1 MDKKFIEKEFNKMEV
16 PEVDVTENVL
26 NSIHGKRPNRRKRF
40 MPKAMVAIA
49 LTLIMITG
57 VVFAA
62 GKLINVVEEV
72 PAADEIARY
81 KLDFEF
87 VGVELGDKV
96 SKDLLSYATNPYAT
110 EEVTSKHFK
119 KVESYQE
126 LEEYLGINIFRSPIL
141 DNDFKSVQ
149 LVGGQI
155 LESNITISSSA
166 VDDKLVSVNFSS
178 YYRFPK
184 TDGSI
189 GFSAQLLTPFGKET
203 FPEYKIQTGHYDFDD
218 NRKREVLTETYTSKK
233 SGITAE
239 IVHISETN
247 RYAAYFESDSIIYT
261 LESSHAGQGLDPR
274 ELIIEVIDS
283 LEK

>member
-1 MDKKFIEKEFNKMEV
+1 MEV
-16 PEVDVTENVL
+16 PEVDVREDVL
-26 NSIHGKRPNRRKRF
+26 NSIHGKGPNRQKRI
-40 MPKAMVAIA
+40 MPRAMVAVA
-49 LTLIMITG
+49 LTLVMITG

-62 GKLINVVEEV
+62 GRLINVVEEV

-87 VGVELGDKV
+87 VGVELDDEV
-96 SKDLLSYATNPYAT
+96 AKDLIRYATNPYAT
-110 EEVTSKHFK
+110 EEVTSEHFK
-119 KVESYQE
+119 KIENYQE
-126 LEEYLGINIFRSPIL
+126 LEDYLGINVLRSPIL
-141 DNDFKSVQ
+141 DNDFESIN
-149 LVGGQI
+149 LVEGQI

-178 YYRFPK
+178 NYRFPK

-189 GFSAQLLTPFGKET
+189 GFSGQLLTPFGKET
-203 FPEYKIQTGHYDFDD
+203 FPEYKIQTGHHDFDD

-247 RYAAYFESDSIIYT
+247 RYAAYLESDSIIYT
-261 LESSHAGQGLDPR
+261 LESSHAGQGLGPR

-283 LEK
+283 FEK